1 MSWHES
7 GVKRQKFRGEL
18 FALQAGKCCYCE
30 REMRLASLPHK
41 CRTPKDYAT
50 FEHLMQKCEGGTNA
64 QKNIK
69 LACHQC
75 NRKRPN
81 DVDWMTYK
89 SFCMGEITEAEMK
102 VIAREARY
110 LARNKN
116 PIFKKEMSK
125 IQHLSTMMK
134 DITEKAA
141 LIRERVLG
149 I

>member
-18 FALQAGKCCYCE
+18 FTLQEGKCCYCE

-81 DVDWMTYK
+81 NVDWMTYK
-89 SFCMGEITEAEMK
+89 SFRMGEITESEMK
-102 VIAREARY
+102 AIAVEARY
-110 LARNKN
+110 LARDKN
-116 PIFKKEMSK
+116 PLFTFSKSMEKNMSYIFERAF
-125 IQHLSTMMK
+125 H
-134 DITEKAA
+134 
-141 LIRERVLG
+141 IRERVLG
-149 I
+149 DI